1 MYVSEHWL
9 GKDKVEVQAELDDGA
24 RLLGFLFVKQGQRI
38 SDLLNDERGFLPLLT
53 SDGLIV
59 LLKKTAI
66 ARVTQLDQAA
76 ECAALTDP
84 YEILGVSPRVD
95 DGALR
100 KAYHAL
106 CARHHPDKLVSLG
119 LAGAYVD
126 MANSRLARVI
136 DAYHRVQKLRQAA
149 AAEAAKAA
157 KAAKAAEAEA
167 AETAETRAAK
177 AAKAAAAKTT
187 EAQQP
192 EPMFRAL

>member
-1 MYVSEHWL
+1 MYVSEHWV
-9 GKDKVEVQAELDDGA
+9 GTDKVEVQVELDDGA
-24 RLLGFLFVKQGQRI
+24 RLLGFLFVTQGQRI
-38 SDLLNDERGFLPLLT
+38 SDLLNDERRFLPLLT

-59 LLKKTAI
+59 QLKKTAI
-66 ARVTQLDQAA
+66 ARVTQLDQVA
-76 ECAALTDP
+76 ENHALTDP
-84 YEILGVSPRVD
+84 YEILGVAPRID
-95 DGALR
+95 DAALR

-106 CARHHPDKLVSLG
+106 CAQHHPDKLVSLG

-157 KAAKAAEAEA
+157 EAEA
-167 AETAETRAAK
+167 AETPETRAAK
-177 AAKAAAAKTT
+177 AAEVAQAA

>member
-1 MYVSEHWL
+1 MYVSEHWV
-9 GKDKVEVQAELDDGA
+9 GKDKVEVQVELDDGV

-53 SDGLIV
+53 SDGLVV
-59 LLKKTAI
+59 LLKKAAI

-76 ECAALTDP
+76 ECAALADP
-84 YEILGVSPRVD
+84 YEILGVAPRID

-126 MANSRLARVI
+126 MANSRIARVI
-136 DAYHRVQKLRQAA
+136 DAYHRVQKLRQAT
-149 AAEAAKAA
+149 AAEAA

-177 AAKAAAAKTT
+177 AAAAKTT

>member
-1 MYVSEHWL
+1 MYVSEHWV
-9 GKDKVEVQAELDDGA
+9 GKDKVEVQVELDDGA
-24 RLLGFLFVKQGQRI
+24 RLLGFLFVKQGQRL
-38 SDLLNDERGFLPLLT
+38 SDLLNDERRFLPLLT

-59 LLKKTAI
+59 QLKKTAI
-66 ARVTQLDQAA
+66 ARVTQLDQVA
-76 ECAALTDP
+76 ESHALTDP
-84 YEILGVSPRVD
+84 YEILGVAPRID
-95 DGALR
+95 DAALR

-106 CARHHPDKLVSLG
+106 CAQHHPDKLVSVG
-119 LAGAYVD
+119 LASEYID

-157 KAAKAAEAEA
+157 EAEA
-167 AETAETRAAK
+167 AETSETRAAE
-177 AAKAAAAKTT
+177 AAEVAQAA